1 MKRPLEMAAQNMR
14 RSSENV
20 DQRMS
25 LGCEAE
31 DCAFLTP
38 ALGSKD
44 YLAMV
49 KHLQVSTDP
58 YHYNK
63 GYDMISIQIQMHTR
77 VVHGI
82 SIGAGGGENRE
93 CAGFESRSPIRFAI
107 GL

>member
-25 LGCEAE
+25 LECEVEGCG
-31 DCAFLTP
+31 FLTP

-49 KHLQVSTDP
+49 KHLQV
-58 YHYNK
+58 
-63 GYDMISIQIQMHTR
+63 
-77 VVHGI
+77 
-82 SIGAGGGENRE
+82 
-93 CAGFESRSPIRFAI
+93 
-107 GL
+107 

>member
-1 MKRPLEMAAQNMR
+1 MGVLRIIEALKGDQVMKSPLEMAAQNMR

-25 LGCEAE
+25 LECEVE

-49 KHLQVSTDP
+49 KHLQV
-58 YHYNK
+58 
-63 GYDMISIQIQMHTR
+63 
-77 VVHGI
+77 
-82 SIGAGGGENRE
+82 
-93 CAGFESRSPIRFAI
+93 
-107 GL
+107 

>member
-1 MKRPLEMAAQNMR
+1 MKSPFEMAAQNMR

-25 LGCEAE
+25 LECEVQG
-31 DCAFLTP
+31 CAFLTP

-49 KHLQVSTDP
+49 KHLQVSTAS

-82 SIGAGGGENRE
+82 SIGAGGCENRE
-93 CAGFESRSPIRFAI
+93 CVGFESRSPTRFAI